1 MLARDLDAFC
11 DNVRLGF
18 HTPARSRNLTAIA
31 DPNNVTNTDPNNVT
45 SVNAAIKA
53 ADSIS
58 GTFSGAINDSAPILK
73 TAWVAWGAAI
83 TFAVAFAMLLAEP
96 TLAIVPSPRP
106 DPVLQQ
112 EPAIDEVPD
121 ARQQRPEKID
131 RVIVI
136 DFEGEITY
144 ERERYFNTK
153 FRQAKDIGCDVLIIE
168 IDSPGGLKI
177 ESLKMA
183 RLIRDCDWAYT
194 VVFIKNEAISGGAL
208 MSLGSDE
215 IQISPNAKFGDIG
228 EIGFDVEQFAWRLI
242 EPKIESYLSRDARDL
257 AQSKGRPPE
266 LAESMVDKDVIV
278 YTKQNAAGE
287 SEFKLVRVDDDPPGP
302 PWVEIPET
310 GAERFLTLSG
320 QRTKQLSIAQRFAES
335 RDDVL
340 SSFNG
345 GDTSNVTEFRHT
357 TTDWFIHLLN
367 NSFITGL
374 LLVIGL
380 VALYLEFSA
389 PGIGVGG
396 IIAALCATLFFWSRM
411 SGGTSG
417 WLEIILFVAG
427 LLFIVMEIFVIPGF
441 GVAGLAGMVLIF
453 SSVVLASQGF
463 VIPKTVT
470 DWNQL
475 LITLITVAC
484 SGMIFIVAAFFITRS
499 LGSLPIFN
507 RLVLTVDSNADIPST
522 TSGQYHDTQDSAEF
536 DGRPK
541 ISVGDEGKS
550 KSLLRPSGVAM
561 FAGRTFDVVSDGS
574 FVDPETTVKV
584 IRIQGNVITVA
595 EVVQS

>member
-1 MLARDLDAFC
+1 MLARPFNVLC
-11 DNVRLGF
+11 DNMRLGLHGLQPF
-18 HTPARSRNLTAIA
+18 FFPPVDRSNGSVAGSPNFYRVAKKAAAILIAVLTLSLLTANPLLA
-31 DPNNVTNTDPNNVT
+31 LPFNPNPNPYSNP
-45 SVNAAIKA
+45 SPKPAIEQDAAIEK
-53 ADSIS
+53 
-58 GTFSGAINDSAPILK
+58 
-73 TAWVAWGAAI
+73 
-83 TFAVAFAMLLAEP
+83 
-96 TLAIVPSPRP
+96 
-106 DPVLQQ
+106 
-112 EPAIDEVPD
+112 VPD
-121 ARQQRPEKID
+121 ARQTRPQQID
-131 RVIVI
+131 KVIVI
-136 DFEGEITY
+136 EFEGEITH
-144 ERERYFNTK
+144 ERERYFNAR
-153 FRQAKDIGCDVLIIE
+153 FRQAKKIGCDVLLIE

-183 RLIRDCDWAYT
+183 RMIRDCDWAYT

-257 AQSKGRPPE
+257 SQSKGRPPE

-278 YTKQNAAGE
+278 FTKQNDDGRP
-287 SEFKLVRVDDDPPGP
+287 EFKVIRVDQAPPGP
-302 PWVEIPET
+302 PWAEVPET
-310 GAERFLTLSG
+310 GAERFLTLNG
-320 QRTKQLSIAQRFAES
+320 QRAKQLTVAQRFAETRQEVLAS
-335 RDDVL
+335 FGGGETSDVTV
-340 SSFNG
+340 F
-345 GDTSNVTEFRHT
+345 VHT
-357 TTDWFIHLLN
+357 TTDWVIHLLN
-367 NSFITGL
+367 SPLITGL
-374 LLVIGL
+374 LLVVGL
-380 VALYLEFSA
+380 VALYLELSA

-396 IIAALCATLFFWSRM
+396 MIAVLCATLFFWSRM

-441 GVAGLAGMVLIF
+441 GIAGLAGIAMLL

-463 VIPKTVT
+463 VIPQSVT

-484 SGMIFIVAAFFITRS
+484 SGLIFLVAAFFITRS

-507 RLVLTVDSNADIPST
+507 RLVLTPDAPPNAAST
-522 TSGQYHDTQDSAEF
+522 SLDHGADTDQSAQF
-536 DGRPK
+536 AGRTK
-541 ISVGDEGKS
+541 ISVGDLGKS
-550 KSLLRPSGVAM
+550 KSLLRPAGEAM
-561 FAGRTFDVVSDGS
+561 FDGQSFDVVSDGS
-574 FVDPETTVKV
+574 FVDPETPVKV